1 MEPVTRCER
10 PGERSP
16 DARLPASPHPH
27 GRSPKEDPLRIALLS
42 YRAHPHVGGQGVY
55 VSYLARSLAGL
66 GHSVE
71 VFAGQPYPELEGV
84 PFTPVPSLDLYR
96 SDDPFRRPHLRE
108 FRDEIDVLEYAAMCT
123 AGFPEPLTFSLRAAR
138 ILGSRAS
145 EFDVV
150 HDNQSLGYGL
160 LRLRSKVPVVATVHH
175 PITIDR
181 RLAVAHAPSARER
194 RRLKRWYAFTKMQGR
209 VARKLDGL
217 MTVSG
222 AARDDVVREF
232 DVEHDRVAIVHNG
245 VDPELFR
252 SLEGKTKVPGRLIC
266 VTNAGLPMKGLAFLV
281 EAVAKLRTEREA
293 HLVVVAKAGDT
304 KRVLKEAR
312 RFGVE
317 DFVEVHESIDALH
330 LVELFASAEVAVV
343 PSLYEGFSLP
353 AVEAMSCGVP
363 LVSTTGGAL
372 PEVVGEDEGAA
383 LHVPP
388 GDAAALANAVGR
400 LLEDP
405 NLRARLG
412 GTGRE
417 RVLERFTWETTAAD
431 TVGVYERALGC

>member
-1 MEPVTRCER
+1 M
-10 PGERSP
+10 
-16 DARLPASPHPH
+16 
-27 GRSPKEDPLRIALLS
+27 
-42 YRAHPHVGGQGVY
+42 
-55 VSYLARSLAGL
+55 
-66 GHSVE
+66 
-71 VFAGQPYPELEGV
+71 
-84 PFTPVPSLDLYR
+84 PSLDLYR
-96 SDDPFRRPHLRE
+96 ADDPFRRPRLRE
-108 FRDEIDVLEYAAMCT
+108 FRDGIDALEYAAMCT

-138 ILGSRAS
+138 VLGSRAQ
-145 EFDVV
+145 EFDIV

-160 LRLRSKVPVVATVHH
+160 LRLHAKLPVVATVHH

-181 RLAVAHAPSARER
+181 RLAVAHAPDARER

-209 VARKLDGL
+209 VARGLDSL
-217 MTVSG
+217 ITVSR
-222 AARDDVVREF
+222 AAQDDVVREF
-232 DVEHDRVAIVHNG
+232 EVERDRVAIVHNG
-245 VDPELFR
+245 VDQELFR
-252 SLEGKTKVPGRLIC
+252 PLDHIEEVPGRLIC

-281 EAVAKLRTEREA
+281 EALAKLRTERDA

-304 KRVLKEAR
+304 KRVHKEAR

-317 DFVEVHESIDALH
+317 PFVEVHESIDALH

-372 PEVVGEDEGAA
+372 PEVVGEDDGAA

-400 LLEDP
+400 LLED
-405 NLRARLG
+405 RRMRERLG
-412 GTGRE
+412 AKGRE

-431 TVGVYERALGC
+431 TVSVYEKALGC